1 METSCSYTDKT
12 MYVSSDQQRII
23 NKVRKLAQQHPDDVA
38 VIRYPEQNDGC
49 IYASMPSEWFKIS
62 PPRQIEM
69 SDERKAEL
77 SERLRIARKSKA
89 NNAVSSGC
97 TE

>member
-23 NKVRKLAQQHPDDVA
+23 NKVRKLAEQHPDEVT

-49 IYASMPSEWFKIS
+49 IYASMPSERFRIS
-62 PPRQIEM
+62 PPIKREMTDEQRQA
-69 SDERKAEL
+69 SA
-77 SERLRIARKSKA
+77 ERLRLARESRT
-89 NNAVSSGC
+89 NSAVSSEH